1 MMEDTVTTTVQRGEA
16 ATPSRDPFFARAMR
30 PINRLIEEYTPS
42 ALTFAIVLTA
52 IVAIMALVFTD
63 AGPVDVVTGWGNG
76 LSGLLE
82 FMTQMALVLLLGSI
96 LAGTSAVSTLLRSL
110 ATVPKKPMA
119 AYLFLF
125 GVTAMAML
133 FSWGLGLMLG
143 AILAKNIAVQFHQ
156 RGQSISFPM
165 LIASAYSAMVV
176 WHMGYSGS
184 AQLTAAT
191 DGSFIAKQ
199 LGRTIPLSDTLF
211 SWWNLT
217 TIVVTL
223 ACVALVLYFIAPREV
238 QSSHLIKDD
247 AVAELVEKEQAP
259 APRDTTADRIDASRI
274 LTLVTGLALLA
285 YLVVHFVN
293 GGSVTLN
300 IVNWTF
306 LTLIFLL
313 VRSPHELAQLTKEA
327 ASNVGDILLQ
337 FPLYAG
343 IMGIMTT
350 TGLAA
355 ILSNSIVAVAT
366 PETLGVL
373 GFISAGIVNFFVPSG
388 GGQLAVQGPILLDAA
403 EQLGASPEM
412 AIMAI
417 AYGDQWTNMI
427 QPFWALPM
435 LAVAGMKIRDVLG
448 YTTAT
453 LVAAGIPMAIMMLI
467 VGYTV

>member
-1 MMEDTVTTTVQRGEA
+1 M
-16 ATPSRDPFFARAMR
+16 
-30 PINRLIEEYTPS
+30 
-42 ALTFAIVLTA
+42 
-52 IVAIMALVFTD
+52 
-63 AGPVDVVTGWGNG
+63 
-76 LSGLLE
+76 
-82 FMTQMALVLLLGSI
+82 
-96 LAGTSAVSTLLRSL
+96 
-110 ATVPKKPMA
+110 
-119 AYLFLF
+119 
-125 GVTAMAML
+125 
-133 FSWGLGLMLG
+133 
-143 AILAKNIAVQFHQ
+143 
-156 RGQSISFPM
+156 
-165 LIASAYSAMVV
+165 
-176 WHMGYSGS
+176 
-184 AQLTAAT
+184 
-191 DGSFIAKQ
+191 
-199 LGRTIPLSDTLF
+199 
-211 SWWNLT
+211 
-217 TIVVTL
+217 
-223 ACVALVLYFIAPREV
+223 
-238 QSSHLIKDD
+238 
-247 AVAELVEKEQAP
+247 
-259 APRDTTADRIDASRI
+259 ADRVDASRI
-274 LTLVTGLALLA
+274 LTLVVGLALLT
-285 YLVVHFVN
+285 YLVLHFIN

-313 VRSPHELAQLTKEA
+313 VRSPHELGQLTKEA

-343 IMGIMTT
+343 IMGIMTS

-403 EQLGASPEM
+403 QQMGASPEM
-412 AIMAI
+412 VVMAI

>member
-1 MMEDTVTTTVQRGEA
+1 MTTTVETRESD
-16 ATPSRDPFFARAMR
+16 TPTRDPFFARAMR

-52 IVAIMALVFTD
+52 VVAVMALVFTD
-63 AGPVDVVTGWGNG
+63 AGPADVVTGWGEG

-96 LAGTSAVSTLLRSL
+96 LAGTRAVSILLSSL
-110 ATVPKKPMA
+110 ATVPKKPLT

-125 GVTAMAML
+125 AITAMAML
-133 FSWGLGLMLG
+133 FSWGLGLILG
-143 AILAKNIAVQFHQ
+143 AILAKNIAVQFHT
-156 RGQSISFPM
+156 RGERISFPM
-165 LIASAYSAMVV
+165 LIASAYSSMVV

-184 AQLTAAT
+184 SQLTAAT
-191 DGSFIAKQ
+191 EGSFIAEQ
-199 LGRTIPLSDTLF
+199 LGNTIPLSDTLF
-211 SWWNLT
+211 AWWNLV
-217 TIVVTL
+217 TIVLTL
-223 ACVALVLYFIAPREV
+223 ACVALVLFILAPRDV
-238 QSSHLIKDD
+238 QDSHLIKDA
-247 AVAELVEKEQAP
+247 AVAELTAADDMTAP
-259 APRDTTADRIDASRI
+259 KDTTADRIDASRI
-274 LTLVTGLALLA
+274 LTLLTGLALLA
-285 YLVVHFVN
+285 YLVLHFVN
-293 GGSVTLN
+293 GGSVTLD

-313 VRSPHELAQLTKEA
+313 VRSPYELAQLTKEA

-343 IMGIMTT
+343 IMGIMTA

-403 EQLGASPEM
+403 QQMGASPEM
-412 AIMAI
+412 VVMAI

-453 LVAAGIPMAIMMLI
+453 LIAAGIPMAIMMLV

>member
-1 MMEDTVTTTVQRGEA
+1 MATAIDQRESQK
-16 ATPSRDPFFARAMR
+16 PPRDPFFARAMR

-42 ALTFAIVLTA
+42 ALTFAIALTA
-52 IVAIMALVFTD
+52 VVAIMALLFTD
-63 AGPVDVVTGWGNG
+63 AGPADIALGWGDG

-96 LAGTSAVSTLLRSL
+96 LAGTKAVRTLLSKL
-110 ATVPKKPMA
+110 ATVPKNPLS
-119 AYLFLF
+119 AYLFIF
-125 GVTAMAML
+125 GITAMAML
-133 FSWGLGLMLG
+133 FSWGLGLILG
-143 AILAKNIAVQFHQ
+143 AILAKNVAVQFHQ
-156 RGQSISFPM
+156 RGERISFPM
-165 LIASAYSAMVV
+165 LIASAYSSMVV

-184 AQLTAAT
+184 SQLTAAT
-191 DGSFIAKQ
+191 EGSFIAEQ
-199 LGRTIPLSDTLF
+199 LGHTIPLSDTLF
-211 SWWNLT
+211 AWWNLV
-217 TIVVTL
+217 TIVFTL
-223 ACVALVLYFIAPREV
+223 ACVALVLFILAPREV
-238 QSSHLIKDD
+238 QVSHLIKDETVAQLVD
-247 AVAELVEKEQAP
+247 AEDVAAP
-259 APRDTTADRIDASRI
+259 KDTMADRVDASRI
-274 LTLVTGLALLA
+274 LTLVVGLALLT
-285 YLVVHFVN
+285 YLVLHFIN

-313 VRSPHELAQLTKEA
+313 VRSPHELGQLTKEA

-343 IMGIMTT
+343 IMGIMTS

-403 EQLGASPEM
+403 QQMGASPEM
-412 AIMAI
+412 VVMAI